1 MAADDTYLSILDQ
14 RFELETET
22 IEDGFESSIARH
34 EFPYRDGALLEDMG
48 QKARTVRIRCY
59 FLNEN
64 YDAHKDLINY
74 LGYSDDLHELQHLR
88 YGLIQGK
95 IESIVVRHDD
105 REKTAE
111 IDLTFVE
118 NLRGTI
124 EPEPA
129 TSVAADVEEAF
140 VAGQAELT
148 AEIERDIEEQL
159 GTDAAGILDTAVDL
173 GSGLYEQF
181 GGLTR
186 EAHAY
191 VRAADTYVKSLN
203 AKLTGVTNPA
213 NGLIAVI
220 DYAANLPGYV
230 ARSIAGTVERYAI
243 LAAASSA
250 FPERLVDNFHNG
262 VDDICA
268 APDTY
273 RKYARISAAQRSA
286 HLAATIF
293 KEDKDTGSRQKQ
305 AQATASFSSLG
316 RRLSRQ
322 ETGEILTINEME
334 QILSAVR
341 TRLQEAI
348 SLSRNMPS
356 LKNLAEAL
364 TDHVRQMKLER
375 PKVIAVEVHNS
386 LPLHLVCLKY
396 GLTTSDAEQLMSI
409 NAIRHPNYVS
419 GEVNVYA
426 G

>member
-1 MAADDTYLSILDQ
+1 MAADDTYITILGQ
-14 RFELETET
+14 RFTLETET
-22 IEDGFESSIARH
+22 IEDSFESSIARH

-64 YDAHKDLINY
+64 YAAHKDLINY
-74 LGYSDDLHELQHLR
+74 LGYSGDLYELQHPE

-95 IESIVVRHDD
+95 IESIIVRKDD
-105 REKTAE
+105 RIRTAE

-129 TSVAADVEEAF
+129 TSVAADVEEVF

-148 AEIERDIEEQL
+148 AEIQQDMEEQL
-159 GTDAAGILDTAVDL
+159 GADAAGVLDTVVDF
-173 GSGLYEQF
+173 GTGLYEQF
-181 GGLTR
+181 SGLSR
-186 EAHAY
+186 GAQAY
-191 VRAADTYVKSLN
+191 VRVADTYVKTLN
-203 AKLTGVTNPA
+203 AKLRSITNPE

-220 DYAANLPGYV
+220 DYAENLPGYV
-230 ARSIAGTVERYAI
+230 ARSIANTVERYAI
-243 LAAASSA
+243 LAESVAV

-262 VDDICA
+262 VDEICD
-268 APDTY
+268 APDPY
-273 RKYARISAAQRSA
+273 QKYARISAAQRSA

-293 KEDKDTGSRQKQ
+293 KEDKEAAARKKQ
-305 AQATASFSSLG
+305 AQSTASFSPLG
-316 RRLSRQ
+316 RRLSQQ
-322 ETGEILTINEME
+322 ETEQTLTINEME

-348 SLSRNMPS
+348 SLSRSMPS

>member
-1 MAADDTYLSILDQ
+1 MATEDTYLTILDQ
-14 RFELETET
+14 RFTLETET
-22 IEDGFESSIARH
+22 IEDSFESSIARH

-64 YDAHKDLINY
+64 YAAHKDLINY
-74 LGYSDDLHELQHLR
+74 LGHSDDLYELQHPE

-95 IESIVVRHDD
+95 IESIIVRKDD
-105 REKTAE
+105 RLRTAE

-148 AEIERDIEEQL
+148 AEIERDMEEQL
-159 GTDAAGILDTAVDL
+159 GTDAAGILDTEVDL

-186 EAHAY
+186 EAQAY
-191 VRAADTYVKSLN
+191 VRAADTYVKTLN
-203 AKLTGVTNPA
+203 AALTGVTNPA
-213 NGLIAVI
+213 NGLVAVI
-220 DYAANLPGYV
+220 DYAANLPGYM

-250 FPERLVDNFHNG
+250 FPERLVDNFHDG
-262 VDDICA
+262 VEDICGS
-268 APDTY
+268 PDTY

-293 KEDKDTGSRQKQ
+293 KEDKEAARKKQ
-305 AQATASFSSLG
+305 AQATASFSPLG

-322 ETGEILTINEME
+322 DAGEVLTINEME
-334 QILSAVR
+334 RILNAVR

-348 SLSRNMPS
+348 GLARNMPG
-356 LKNLAEAL
+356 LRRMAEAL

-386 LPLHLVCLKY
+386 LPLHLVCLQH
-396 GLTTSDAEQLMSI
+396 GLTTADAEQLLGVNTIKHPSF
-409 NAIRHPNYVS
+409 IR
-419 GEVNVYA
+419 GEVNVYVR
-426 G
+426 